1 MQDREPISAASIWPT
16 DVTEGHSPAQTAD
29 LWDVSNE
36 NHDAALLLREPFAD
50 RIGTALL
57 AATALAASFVLGWTG
72 GANWHDFAAPA
83 PVSVAQKE
91 APVPHVAETRPSPKI
106 EGRIESPRRT
116 ASNADPAVTGSI
128 PKSVANP
135 RPQVLGAAPTTLSAQ
150 AMALGPKQ
158 PLPAAPETRPSTIP
172 GWSVV
177 EVRDGTAVLEGPE
190 GVKMAARGDVVPGL
204 GRVDSI
210 VRWGNRWIV
219 ATASGLI
226 ATP

>member
-1 MQDREPISAASIWPT
+1 MQDREPTSAGSIWPT
-16 DVTEGHSPAQTAD
+16 DLADGRTPARPAD

-50 RIGTALL
+50 RIGTLML
-57 AATALAASFVLGWTG
+57 AATALAASFVLGWAG
-72 GANWHDFAAPA
+72 SQYWREFAGASAPGQ
-83 PVSVAQKE
+83 VAQKE
-91 APVPHVAETRPSPKI
+91 TPAPRVSEIRARS
-106 EGRIESPRRT
+106 EGARRS
-116 ASNADPAVTGSI
+116 ASNSEPAVTGSI
-128 PKSVANP
+128 PKTMTASP
-135 RPQVLGAAPTTLSAQ
+135 RPLALGTAPTTLNAQ
-150 AMALGPKQ
+150 AAALAMKPPQ
-158 PLPAAPETRPSTIP
+158 ASAPETRPSTIP

-190 GVKMAARGDVVPGL
+190 GVRMAARGDVVPGL

-219 ATASGLI
+219 ATANGLV